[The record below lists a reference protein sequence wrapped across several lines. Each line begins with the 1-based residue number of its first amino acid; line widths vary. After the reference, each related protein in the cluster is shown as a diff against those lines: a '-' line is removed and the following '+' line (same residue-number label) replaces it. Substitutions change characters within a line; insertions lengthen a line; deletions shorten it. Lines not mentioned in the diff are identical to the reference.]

1 MSDTLRNRCPKCG
14 KPMVVLLAKDRKVAA
29 LKCLDCEEIDPLAD
43 PQIERWIESSSLKP
57 PHA

>member
-1 MSDTLRNRCPKCG
+1 
-14 KPMVVLLAKDRKVAA
+14 MVVLLAKDRKVAA